1 MSKGFTE
8 QQLARPSFAPR
19 HWGGWLMVALLWVLG
34 RLPRRIGRLLLAPV
48 GPLMLRLLGSR
59 RRIAQRNIAIALPE
73 LSLDEQDQLLR
84 ESFNSLAR
92 MIVEMAWCWA
102 GRPKDLESIVEIRGL
117 EYAREAYERPGGI
130 LIVTAHVTC
139 LEIGARALGVS
150 FPGRGLY
157 RPLSNP
163 VMEWYQNTGRSRYA
177 DGMIAKSDLRGAIRY
192 LRGKGVLWYA
202 PDQDFGP
209 KQSIFTPFF
218 GVETATLLATHRLP
232 KISGC
237 QVMIMMPRYVA
248 REDRYIVEFSPA
260 LESFP
265 TEDPVADLTR
275 INELLEAEVRKAPDQ
290 YWWVHRRFKT
300 RPPGEPDLYGAD
312 ARNAGSEAG
321 SDSRPQPRQDSG

>member
-1 MSKGFTE
+1 
-8 QQLARPSFAPR
+8 
-19 HWGGWLMVALLWVLG
+19 MVALLWVLG
-34 RLPRRIGRLLLAPV
+34 RLPRRVGRLLLAPV

-73 LSLDEQDQLLR
+73 LSPGEQNQLLR

-92 MIVEMAWCWA
+92 MIAETAWCWA
-102 GRPKDLESIVEIRGL
+102 DRPKDLNSIAEIRGL
-117 EYAREAYERPGGI
+117 EYAREAYARPGGI
-130 LIVTAHVTC
+130 LVVTAHVTC
-139 LEIGARALGVS
+139 LEIGARALAES

-163 VMEWYQNTGRSRYA
+163 VMEWYQNTGRSRYG
-177 DGMIAKSDLRGAIRY
+177 DGMIPKSDLRRAIRY
-192 LRGKGVLWYA
+192 LREDGVLWYA

-209 KQSIFTPFF
+209 KQSVFAPFF

-237 QVMIMMPRYVA
+237 QVMLMMPRYDA
-248 REDRYIVEFSPA
+248 QQDRYIVEFSPA
-260 LESFP
+260 LENFP
-265 TEDPVADLTR
+265 TDDPVADLTR
-275 INELLEAEVRKAPDQ
+275 INALLEAEVRKALDQ

-312 ARNAGSEAG
+312 ARKVT
-321 SDSRPQPRQDSG
+321 PQPQARSRVKNRPDSG